1 MQILYIM
8 ALVITAFLSTGAIFS
23 RQFGDNTLQR
33 IGLSAIAFASTVDL
47 IILLDVGNSCCQATN
62 VKTLFII
69 GAAIYALWAYIKVHK
84 HGNSPLT
91 QEHYHGLNRRKT
103 ER

>member
-23 RQFGDNTLQR
+23 RQFGDNTFQR

-47 IILLDVGNSCCQATN
+47 IMLLDVDNSCCQATN
-62 VKTLFII
+62 VKTIFII
-69 GAAIYALWAYIKVHK
+69 GAAIYSLGTYLKVYK

>member
-23 RQFGDNTLQR
+23 RQFGDNTFQR

-47 IILLDVGNSCCQATN
+47 VMVSDVDNSCCQATN
-62 VKTLFII
+62 VKTIFII
-69 GAAIYALWAYIKVHK
+69 GAAIYSLGTYLKVYK

>member
-23 RQFGDNTLQR
+23 RQFGDNTFQR

-47 IILLDVGNSCCQATN
+47 IMLLDVDNSCCQATN

-69 GAAIYALWAYIKVHK
+69 GAAIYSLGTYLKVYK
-84 HGNSPLT
+84 HGSVPSIK
-91 QEHYHGLNRRKT
+91 EHHNGNNRRKA
-103 ER
+103 

>member
-1 MQILYIM
+1 MHILYIM

-23 RQFGDNTLQR
+23 RQFGDNTFQR
-33 IGLSAIAFASTVDL
+33 IGLSVIAFASCVDL
-47 IILLDVGNSCCQATN
+47 ILLLDLDTSCCQATN
-62 VKTLFII
+62 VKTIFIV
-69 GAAIYALWAYIKVHK
+69 GSAIYALGTYIKVHK